1 MRIFLL
7 RKRRL
12 RRFHRGIATVIARE
26 ASAAHSFWCYLGQFL
41 AVDDDCT
48 AVEFSS
54 IVEVEGF
61 CHADLGDSDVDIA
74 VIYIYRAVGVHS
86 VNISR
91 RHVDSGVAAVEFDY
105 DIVSR
110 TFARAVYAVIIG
122 IDVYSSAVYLN
133 IGGLRLMKWWMRVPF
148 CIFYLS

>member
-1 MRIFLL
+1 MNKLVLCGF
-7 RKRRL
+7 
-12 RRFHRGIATVIARE
+12 FSSESA
-26 ASAAHSFWCYLGQFL
+26 ASAVCTAKSAAAHSLGCYLGQFL

-91 RHVDSGVAAVEFDY
+91 RHVDSGVAAVEFDH

-110 TFARAVYAVIIG
+110 TFARAVYAVIIRL
-122 IDVYSSAVYLN
+122 DVYSSAVYLN
-133 IGGLRLMKWWMRVPF
+133 IGGLRLMK
-148 CIFYLS
+148 